1 MSPPA
6 PPVVLGSDVPDA
18 LRSVAARL
26 TTEPSGDLTVVRPGV
41 VLADAAAAEIAIR
54 PGTIAVTAAAG
65 PTPVLTGFGQV
76 LGVGTPGP
84 AAALGAVGLLRVAQ
98 PDRRTAAG
106 ILRRAAEQLA
116 DLSPEDRPGDAFEWT
131 LRALVR
137 GGIAV
142 RSVDIDPFPWAVGG
156 EALASPDAAE
166 TERIRLVRANRAGD
180 SGYSVAVLRRLSKPL
195 TALAVA
201 RGWAPN
207 AITVASLGVGLLAA
221 ASFAVGTRWSLVL
234 GAVLLQVSLVVDCSD
249 GEVARMTGRFS
260 RTGAWLDAVTD
271 RLKEFAAYVGLAIG
285 SGVSGMWWVA
295 GALIALQTVR
305 HLSDYT
311 FEEVQRG
318 WAAADARG
326 PLLPLPPTAGTSGHS
341 QRPASGPNS
350 PAAMARRALFLP
362 IGERWLILSLAAALL
377 GAAPALWLM
386 LALGLLSLAYAT
398 LGRAIRTR
406 RWTGGPVATGLIVR
420 QLDTA
425 PFGLRVPL
433 GGHSGALLL
442 TAAALAAAAV
452 VAAVTLLPVPAG
464 VLVVLA
470 AVAVTGVRAA
480 LFRPAWAAPAAL
492 AALELIPWLVAGLML
507 APDAGPAVVA
517 VVFAVSF
524 HRYDLLYRAMAGDS
538 VPRWLAMLAL
548 GVPVRMLVL
557 GFALVGA
564 GQPGGVAAPFAVYLA
579 LVVVVLASVQWLAV
593 DRVPRQPVES
603 AA

>member
-1 MSPPA
+1 MA
-6 PPVVLGSDVPDA
+6 DL
-18 LRSVAARL
+18 AARPGSL
-26 TTEPSGDLTVVRPGV
+26 TAL
-41 VLADAAAAEIAIR
+41 
-54 PGTIAVTAAAG
+54 AAG
-65 PTPVLTGFGQV
+65 GSTPVLTGFGQV
-76 LGVGTPGP
+76 LSVSTADEAPASAPG
-84 AAALGAVGLLRVAQ
+84 AIGWLRVAQ
-98 PDRRTAAG
+98 VDRRTAAG
-106 ILRRAAEQLA
+106 ILRRAADQLA
-116 DLSPEDRPGDAFEWT
+116 GLPAEQRPGSAFSWV

-137 GGIAV
+137 GGVAV
-142 RSVDIDPFPWAVGG
+142 RALDIDPYPWSTSG
-156 EALASPDAAE
+156 ALTDTIGPAE
-166 TERIRLVRANRAGD
+166 IERIRLARANRAGD

-195 TALAVA
+195 TALAVR

-207 AITVASLGVGLLAA
+207 AITVVSLVIGLLAA
-221 ASFAVGTRWSLVL
+221 AAFAFGSRAALVL

-271 RLKEFAAYVGLAIG
+271 RVKEFAAYVGLAIG
-285 SGVSGMWWVA
+285 SGVTQMWWVA
-295 GALIALQTVR
+295 GALIILQTVR

-326 PLLPLPPTAGTSGHS
+326 PLLPIPDKEG
-341 QRPASGPNS
+341 
-350 PAAMARRALFLP
+350 ARRSLGTPGGTDSPVTMLRRAVFLP
-362 IGERWLILSLAAALL
+362 IGERWLILSLAAAFL
-377 GAAPALWLM
+377 GAVPALRLM
-386 LALGLLSLAYAT
+386 LGLGLVSLAYAT
-398 LGRAIRTR
+398 VGRAIRTR

-425 PFGLRVPL
+425 PLGLRVPL

-442 TAAALAAAAV
+442 IASALAAAAML
-452 VAAVTLLPVPAG
+452 AAVALLPVPAG

-470 AVAVTGVRAA
+470 AVTVTGVRAA

-492 AALELIPWLVAGLML
+492 AALELIPWLVAGVML
-507 APDAGPAVVA
+507 APDAGPVVVA
-517 VVFAVSF
+517 VVFTVSF

-538 VPRWLAMLAL
+538 MPRWLALLAL

-564 GQPGGVAAPFAVYLA
+564 GEPGGVAGPFALYLA
-579 LVVVVLASVQWLAV
+579 LVVVVLASVQWLSQGRPSRRRA
-593 DRVPRQPVES
+593 ES